1 MKVIDFL
8 QTSISKLSSFNP
20 DVQVAPSCIL
30 WPDGERQFE
39 SVLPQLRDAI
49 PELLTLGAYDPSL
62 RSGPAIW
69 LRCAIDGK
77 VPELSFDGKLPVIY
91 MPGVSRAQMR
101 NVEDVSTGLK
111 PLVYL
116 QYRGAFFSQVNSKD
130 WTVFAF
136 LTGRQSLNLDIAG
149 DEATKNAML
158 LSLPIL
164 LDQEVALLQGK
175 HLDKDDFNTLLS
187 GGDPVKELLQF
198 LNEGDVWRTKQHPVQ
213 WNAFV
218 DLCKSNYSYD
228 PEKDGWSKG
237 LEKFASRKGVW
248 KTVFDRYSESY
259 IAYSSIASA
268 LQDQCSPFFDLFG
281 NTEEYGG
288 WPQWNEQE
296 ERKVFTAI
304 AQLPADNPVHYL
316 EKLKDLESIHA
327 SRRSL
332 VWAKQGLASGA
343 MILPLLIRFVELC
356 QEGYLSDSFDN
367 LAVYY
372 ESHGCNVDSLVW
384 QILSSIPDKE
394 SRQIVSMFLRCLY
407 EPWLAKTALQ
417 LQELTKDMN
426 YPASI
431 SQFSMEQGTCLLFV
445 DGLRLDVAKVL
456 WEQLEQQKF
465 TVHGNFRWAP
475 LPTMT
480 ANGKPASI
488 PIKKNNLCAEF
499 NLDFSPL
506 KGMVFQKFL
515 TEHLISTELIPD
527 KTCWKDFGD
536 LDHAGHD
543 HQEDMALHIPS
554 AITEICKTVKELIE
568 QGFKQVHII
577 TDHGWLYLPGGLP
590 KHDLPSGL
598 TDGKWGRYAI
608 MKDGASATN
617 ELQRPWFWNPNV
629 LVSFPAGIGCHRAGM
644 SYAHGGISLQE
655 CRLLE
660 LTVSSAKQ
668 KKTSVKISE
677 ITWRGLRCRCRFEG
691 DAIGYSV
698 DFRLNPTKEETSL
711 VKPAVIKEDGTC
723 SFVVSDDSKIGLAAF
738 LLVLDENKH
747 IVAQQMLQIGE
758 E

>member
-8 QTSISKLSSFNP
+8 QSSISKLSSYNP

-30 WPDGERQFE
+30 WPDSERQFE
-39 SVLPQLRDAI
+39 SVLLQLRNAM
-49 PELLTLGAYDPSL
+49 PELLTFGAFDPAL

-77 VPELSFDGKLPVIY
+77 VPELSFDGKPPVIY
-91 MPGVSRAQMR
+91 MPGVSRAQLR
-101 NVEDVSTGLK
+101 NVESVSADLK
-111 PLVYL
+111 PLIYL
-116 QYRGAFFSQVNSKD
+116 QYRGVFFSQANGKD
-130 WTVFAF
+130 WTVYAF
-136 LTGRQSLNLDIAG
+136 LTGQQSLNLDIAG

-164 LDQEVALLQGK
+164 LDQEVTLLQGK

-198 LNEGDVWRTKQHPVQ
+198 LNEGDVWRTKQHPIQ

-218 DLCKSNYSYD
+218 DLCKSNYAYD

-281 NTEEYGG
+281 NTEGYGG

-296 ERKVFTAI
+296 EKKVFTAI
-304 AQLPADNPVHYL
+304 GQLPAGNPALFL
-316 EKLKDLESIHA
+316 EILKDLESFHA
-327 SRRSL
+327 SRRTL

-343 MILPLLIRFVELC
+343 MILPQLIRFVELC
-356 QEGYLSDSFDN
+356 QEGYLFGSFDD
-367 LAVYY
+367 LATYY
-372 ESHGCNVDSLVW
+372 ESQGCRIDSLVW
-384 QILSSIPDKE
+384 QILSSIPNKE
-394 SRQIVSMFLRCLY
+394 SRQIVSNFLRCLY

-417 LQELTKDMN
+417 LQELTKDKS

-431 SQFSMEQGTCLLFV
+431 SQISVEPGTCLLFV

-456 WEQLEQQKF
+456 QEQLEHQNY
-465 TVHGNFRWAP
+465 TVQGNPRWAP

-480 ANGKPASI
+480 ANGKPASVPI
-488 PIKKNNLCAEF
+488 PQNDYFAEF
-499 NLDFSPL
+499 NPDFSPL
-506 KGMVFQKFL
+506 KGIAFQKFL
-515 TEHLISTELIPD
+515 SEHLISIELIPD
-527 KTCWKDFGD
+527 KICWKDFGD

-543 HQEDMALHIPS
+543 HQEDMALQIPS
-554 AITEICKTVKELIE
+554 AITEICKTVKGLFE

-608 MKDGASATN
+608 IKEGASAMN
-617 ELQRPWFWNPNV
+617 ELQIPWFWNPNV
-629 LVSFPAGIGCHRAGM
+629 IVSFPAGIGCHRAGM

-660 LTVSSAKQ
+660 LNVSSVKQ
-668 KKTSVKISE
+668 KKTSVRISE

-691 DAIGYSV
+691 DTDGHSV

-711 VKPAVIKEDGTC
+711 VKPVVIKDDGTC